1 VPKTISAALA
11 QHLAGE
17 VTTLATCWKITRR
30 DGAVLGFT
38 DHVRDLEVDGVTHR
52 AASGYTRT
60 AIRGTADLAVD
71 NLDVE
76 SVFSDDGITEE
87 DLRAGRYDFAE
98 VRMFLV
104 NYEDLG
110 QGILKLRRGWLG
122 EVTIRDGMYVAEL
135 RGMTQR
141 LQMSVG
147 EVYAPDCAADLGDA
161 RCGVDLTA
169 LEESGTV
176 SSVTS
181 GTTFEAMLAQVT
193 GWYDGGELT
202 WTGGA
207 NAGQTVA
214 VRSWDAVTGTLT
226 LFLPALYPMQ
236 AGDAFT
242 IRPGCDKS
250 FATCQAKFDN
260 VVNFRGFPHVPGN
273 DQVLSYPDAQS

>member
-1 VPKTISAALA
+1 VKTISSGLA

-17 VTTLATCWKITRR
+17 VTTLATCWQITRR
-30 DGAVLGFT
+30 DGVVLGFT
-38 DHVRDLEVDGVTHR
+38 DHVRDLEVDGITYM

-87 DLRAGRYDFAE
+87 DLRTGRYDFAE
-98 VRMFLV
+98 VRVFLV
-104 NYEDLG
+104 HYENVA

-122 EVTIRDGMYVAEL
+122 EVTIRDGMYVAKL
-135 RGMTQR
+135 RGMTQK
-141 LQMSVG
+141 LQMTVG
-147 EVYAPDCAADLGDA
+147 EVYTPDCAADLGDA

-176 SSVTS
+176 DTVISA
-181 GTTFEAMLAQVT
+181 TTFETSLVQAT

-207 NAGQTVA
+207 NTGQTVA
-214 VRSWDAVTGTLT
+214 VRRWDAATGTLT
-226 LFLPALYPMQ
+226 LFLPALYPIQ
-236 AGDAFT
+236 VGDAFT
-242 IRPGCDKS
+242 IRPGCDKT
-250 FATCQAKFDN
+250 FATCKAKFDN
-260 VVNFRGFPHVPGN
+260 AINFRGFPHVPGN

>member
-1 VPKTISAALA
+1 VKTISSALA

-17 VTTLATCWKITRR
+17 VTTLATCWQITCR
-30 DGAVLGFT
+30 DGVVLGFT
-38 DHVRDLEVDGVTHR
+38 DHVHDLEMDGVIYA

-87 DLRAGRYDFAE
+87 DLRTGKYDFAE

-104 NYEDLG
+104 NYEDLA

-141 LQMSVG
+141 LQMTVG

-161 RCGVDLTA
+161 RCGVDLTTF
-169 LEESGTV
+169 EESGPI
-176 SSVTS
+176 
-181 GTTFEAMLAQVT
+181 
-193 GWYDGGELT
+193 
-202 WTGGA
+202 
-207 NAGQTVA
+207 
-214 VRSWDAVTGTLT
+214 DAVTSVHGVRDR
-226 LFLPALYPMQ
+226 A
-236 AGDAFT
+236 
-242 IRPGCDKS
+242 RPGD
-250 FATCQAKFDN
+250 
-260 VVNFRGFPHVPGN
+260 R
-273 DQVLSYPDAQS
+273 LLRRR

>member
-1 VPKTISAALA
+1 MKTISAGLA

-17 VTTLATCWKITRR
+17 VTTLATCWQITRR
-30 DGAVLGFT
+30 DGVMQGFT
-38 DHVRDLEVDGVTHR
+38 DHVRDLDVDGVTYK

-76 SVFSDDGITEE
+76 SVFSSDGITEE
-87 DLRAGRYDFAE
+87 DLRVGKYDFAE

-104 NYEDLG
+104 NYQDLG

-141 LQMSVG
+141 LQMTVG
-147 EVYAPDCAADLGDA
+147 EVYAPDCAADLGDG
-161 RCGVDLTA
+161 RCGVDLAA
-169 LEESGTV
+169 LEESGAVDT
-176 SSVTS
+176 VTS
-181 GTTFEAMLAQVT
+181 ATAFITTLAQAT

-202 WTGGA
+202 WTDGA
-207 NAGQTVA
+207 NDGQTVA
-214 VRSWDAVTGTLT
+214 VRSWDAGIGALT

-260 VVNFRGFPHVPGN
+260 VVNFRGFPHVPGT

>member
-1 VPKTISAALA
+1 MKTISAGLA
-11 QHLAGE
+11 QHLVGE

-30 DGAVLGFT
+30 DGFVQGFT
-38 DHVRDLEVDGVTHR
+38 DHVRDLEVDGVTYK

-60 AIRGTADLAVD
+60 AIRSTADLAVD

-87 DLRAGRYDFAE
+87 DLRTGRYDFAE
-98 VRMFLV
+98 VRVFLV
-104 NYEDLG
+104 NYENLA

-135 RGMTQR
+135 RGMTQK
-141 LQMSVG
+141 LQMTVG
-147 EVYAPDCAADLGDA
+147 KVYTPDCSADLGDA
-161 RCGVDLTA
+161 RCGVDLAA

-176 SSVTS
+176 TAVTS
-181 GTTFEAMLAQVT
+181 ATTLQTSLVQAT
-193 GWYDGGELT
+193 GWYDGGELR
-202 WTGGA
+202 WTSGA

-214 VRSWDAVTGTLT
+214 VRSWDAASGTLT
-226 LFLPALYPMQ
+226 LFLPALYPIE
-236 AGDAFT
+236 ADDAFT
-242 IRPGCDKS
+242 IRPGCDKT

-260 VVNFRGFPHVPGN
+260 AINFRGFPHVPGN

>member
-1 VPKTISAALA
+1 MKTISSGLA

-30 DGAVLGFT
+30 DGVVQGFT
-38 DHVRDLEVDGVTHR
+38 DHVRDLEVDGVTYK

-60 AIRGTADLAVD
+60 AIRSTADLAVD

-87 DLRAGRYDFAE
+87 DLRTGRYDFAE

-104 NYEDLG
+104 NYQDLG

-141 LQMSVG
+141 LQMTVG
-147 EVYAPDCAADLGDA
+147 EVYAPDCSADLGDT

-176 SSVTS
+176 TAITS
-181 GTTFEAMLAQVT
+181 ATIFETSLVQAT

-202 WTGGA
+202 WTSGA

-214 VRSWDAVTGTLT
+214 VRSWDAATSTLT
-226 LFLPALYPMQ
+226 LFLPALYPIQ
-236 AGDAFT
+236 VGDAFT
-242 IRPGCDKS
+242 IRPGCDKT

-260 VVNFRGFPHVPGN
+260 AVNFRGFPHVPGT

>member
-1 VPKTISAALA
+1 MKTISAALA

-17 VTTLATCWKITRR
+17 VTTLATCWTITRR

-38 DHVRDLEVDGVTHR
+38 DHVRDLEVDGVTYR

-60 AIRGTADLAVD
+60 AIRSTADLAVD
-71 NLDVE
+71 NLDVD
-76 SVFSDDGITEE
+76 SVFTDDGITEE

-104 NYEDLG
+104 NYEDLA

-135 RGMTQR
+135 RGMTQK
-141 LQMSVG
+141 LQMTVG
-147 EVYAPDCAADLGDA
+147 EVYTPDCAADLGDA
-161 RCGVDLTA
+161 RCGIDLTA
-169 LEESGTV
+169 LEENG
-176 SSVTS
+176 SVTAVTS
-181 GTTFEAMLAQVT
+181 ATTFETSLVQET

-202 WTGGA
+202 WTSGP

-214 VRSWDAVTGTLT
+214 VRSWDAGTSMLT
-226 LFLPALYPMQ
+226 LFLPTLYPIQ
-236 AGDAFT
+236 GGDAFT
-242 IRPGCDKS
+242 IRPGCDKT
-250 FATCQAKFDN
+250 FATCRAKFDN
-260 VVNFRGFPHVPGN
+260 ALNFRGFPDVPGN

>member
-1 VPKTISAALA
+1 MKTISSGLA

-17 VTTLATCWKITRR
+17 VTTLATCWQITRR
-30 DGAVLGFT
+30 NGVVLGFT
-38 DHVRDLEVDGVTHR
+38 DHVRNVVVNGVTYA

-87 DLRAGRYDFAE
+87 DLWAGKYDFSE

-104 NYEDLG
+104 NYQDLG
-110 QGILKLRRGWLG
+110 QGLLKLRRGWLG

-135 RGMTQR
+135 RGTTQR
-141 LQMSVG
+141 LQMTVG
-147 EVYAPDCAADLGDA
+147 EVYAPDCSADLGDA
-161 RCGVDLTA
+161 RCGVDLAA
-169 LEESGTV
+169 LEESGAVGT
-176 SSVTS
+176 VTS
-181 GTTFEAMLAQVT
+181 ATAFATTLVQAT

-207 NAGQTVA
+207 NVGQTVA
-214 VRSWDAVTGTLT
+214 VRSWDAAAGTLS

-260 VVNFRGFPHVPGN
+260 VVNFRGFPHVPGT

>member
-1 VPKTISAALA
+1 MSKTISSALA

-17 VTTLATCWKITRR
+17 VTTLATCWQITRR
-30 DGAVLGFT
+30 DGVVLGFA
-38 DHVRDLEVDGVTHR
+38 DHVRDLEVDGVTYN

-76 SVFSDDGITEE
+76 SVFSSDGITEE
-87 DLRAGRYDFAE
+87 DLRAGKYDFAE
-98 VRMFLV
+98 VRVFLV
-104 NYEDLG
+104 NYQAVA

-141 LQMSVG
+141 LQMTVG

-161 RCGVDLTA
+161 RCGVDLAA
-169 LEESGTV
+169 LEEGGSIDA
-176 SSVTS
+176 VTS
-181 GTTFEAMLAQVT
+181 GTAFETVLEQAT

-202 WTGGA
+202 WTSGA
-207 NAGQTVA
+207 NTSQTVA
-214 VRSWDAVTGTLT
+214 VRSWDAATGTLM

-236 AGDAFT
+236 AGDDFT

-260 VVNFRGFPHVPGN
+260 VVNFRGFPHVPGT

>member
-1 VPKTISAALA
+1 VKSISPGLA

-30 DGAVLGFT
+30 DGLMLGFT
-38 DHVRDLEVDGVTHR
+38 DHVRDLEVECLTYR

-76 SVFSDDGITEE
+76 NVFADEGITEE
-87 DLRAGRYDFAE
+87 DLRAGKYDFAE

-104 NYEDLG
+104 NYENVA

-122 EVTIRDGMYVAEL
+122 EVTIRDGRYLAEL

-141 LQMSVG
+141 LQMTVG

-161 RCGVDLTA
+161 RCGVDLAA
-169 LEESGTV
+169 LEESGAV
-176 SSVTS
+176 AAVTS
-181 GTTFEAMLAQVT
+181 ATVFATSLPGAT
-193 GWYDGGELT
+193 GWYDGGELR

-207 NAGQTVA
+207 NAGQAVA
-214 VRSWDAVTGTLT
+214 VRSWDATTGTLT
-226 LFLPALYPMQ
+226 LFLPALYAMEI
-236 AGDAFT
+236 DDTFT
-242 IRPGCDKS
+242 LRPGCDKT
-250 FATCQAKFDN
+250 FATCKSKFDN
-260 VVNFRGFPHVPGN
+260 VVNFRGFPHIPGT
-273 DQVLSYPDAQS
+273 DQVLGYPDAQS

>member
-1 VPKTISAALA
+1 MPKTITTALA

-17 VTTLATCWKITRR
+17 VTTLATCWQITRR
-30 DGAVLGFT
+30 DGLVLGFT
-38 DHVRDLEVDGVTHR
+38 DHVGDLDVDGVTYQ

-60 AIRGTADLAVD
+60 AIRSTADLAVD

-87 DLRAGRYDFAE
+87 DLRAGKYDFAE

-104 NYEDLG
+104 NYQDLG

-141 LQMSVG
+141 LQMTVG
-147 EVYAPDCAADLGDA
+147 EVYTPDCSADLGDA
-161 RCGVDLTA
+161 RCGVDLAA
-169 LEESGTV
+169 LEESGAV
-176 SSVTS
+176 DVVTS
-181 GTTFEAMLAQVT
+181 ATAFETTLAQAT

-207 NAGQTVA
+207 NDGQTVA
-214 VRSWDAVTGTLT
+214 VRSWDAASGTLS

-236 AGDAFT
+236 ASDAFT

-250 FATCQAKFDN
+250 FATCRAKSTLRIG
-260 VVNFRGFPHVPGN
+260 VAQHLVGPRHVQEA
-273 DQVLSYPDAQS
+273 D

>member
-1 VPKTISAALA
+1 VKTVSSALA

-17 VTTLATCWKITRR
+17 VTTLATCWQITRR
-30 DGAVLGFT
+30 DGVVLGFT
-38 DHVRDLEVDGVTHR
+38 DHVRDLEVDGVTYR

-60 AIRGTADLAVD
+60 AIRGTADFAVD

-87 DLRAGRYDFAE
+87 DLRTGRYDFAE
-98 VRMFLV
+98 VRVFLV
-104 NYEDLG
+104 NYEDLA

-122 EVTIRDGMYVAEL
+122 EVTIRDEMYLAEL
-135 RGMTQR
+135 RGMTQK
-141 LQMSVG
+141 LQMTVG

-169 LEESGTV
+169 FEESGAVDAVIGATAFE
-176 SSVTS
+176 TS
-181 GTTFEAMLAQVT
+181 LVQAT

-207 NAGQTVA
+207 NSGQTVA
-214 VRSWDAVTGTLT
+214 ARSWDAATSTLT
-226 LFLPALYPMQ
+226 LFLPALYPIQ
-236 AGDAFT
+236 ASDAFV
-242 IRPGCDKS
+242 IRPGCDKT

-260 VVNFRGFPHVPGN
+260 AVNFRGFPHVPGN
-273 DQVLSYPDAQS
+273 DQVLGYPDAQS

>member
-1 VPKTISAALA
+1 MPKTISSALA
-11 QHLAGE
+11 QHLASE

-30 DGAVLGFT
+30 DGVVRGFT
-38 DHVRDLEVDGVTHR
+38 DHVRDLEVDGVTYR

-60 AIRGTADLAVD
+60 AIRSSADLAVD

-76 SVFSDDGITEE
+76 SVFADDGITEE

-104 NYEDLG
+104 DYKDLG
-110 QGILKLRRGWLG
+110 EGILKLRRGWLG
-122 EVTIRDGMYVAEL
+122 EVSVRDGMYVAEL
-135 RGMTQR
+135 RGMTQK
-141 LQMSVG
+141 LQMTVG
-147 EVYAPDCAADLGDA
+147 ELFTPDCAADLGDA

-169 LEESGTV
+169 LEESSMIDAAIGATAV
-176 SSVTS
+176 E
-181 GTTFEAMLAQVT
+181 TTLAQVT

-214 VRSWDAVTGTLT
+214 VRSWDAGSTTLS
-226 LFLPALYPMQ
+226 LFLPALYPIQ

-242 IRPGCDKS
+242 IRPGCDKT

-260 VVNFRGFPHVPGN
+260 AVNFRGFPHVPGN
-273 DQVLSYPDAQS
+273 DQVLRYPDAQS

>member
-1 VPKTISAALA
+1 VKTISSALA

-17 VTTLATCWKITRR
+17 VTTLATCWQITCR
-30 DGAVLGFT
+30 DGVVLGFT
-38 DHVRDLEVDGVTHR
+38 DHVHDLEMDGVIYA

-87 DLRAGRYDFAE
+87 DLRTGKYDFAE

-104 NYEDLG
+104 NYEDLA

-141 LQMSVG
+141 LQMTVG

-161 RCGVDLTA
+161 RCGVDLTTF
-169 LEESGTV
+169 EESGPI
-176 SSVTS
+176 
-181 GTTFEAMLAQVT
+181 
-193 GWYDGGELT
+193 
-202 WTGGA
+202 
-207 NAGQTVA
+207 
-214 VRSWDAVTGTLT
+214 DAVTSATAFET
-226 LFLPALYPMQ
+226 ALAQ
-236 AGDAFT
+236 ATG
-242 IRPGCDKS
+242 
-250 FATCQAKFDN
+250 
-260 VVNFRGFPHVPGN
+260 
-273 DQVLSYPDAQS
+273 

>member
-1 VPKTISAALA
+1 MKTISAGLA

-17 VTTLATCWKITRR
+17 VTTLATCWQITRR
-30 DGAVLGFT
+30 DGLVQGFT
-38 DHVRDLEVDGVTHR
+38 DHVRDLEVDGVIYK

-87 DLRAGRYDFAE
+87 DLRAGKYDFAE

-104 NYEDLG
+104 NYQDLG

-122 EVTIRDGMYVAEL
+122 EVTIRDGVYVAEL

-141 LQMSVG
+141 LQMTVG

-161 RCGVDLTA
+161 RCGVDLA
-169 LEESGTV
+169 VFEESGTV
-176 SSVTS
+176 GTVTS
-181 GTTFEAMLAQVT
+181 ATTFEPSLVQAT

-214 VRSWDAVTGTLT
+214 ARSWDATTNTLT

-260 VVNFRGFPHVPGN
+260 AVNFRGFPHVPGN